1 MPHKPAITPAGRP
14 VTKPSPDLPEWE
26 VRLTMNVTKRI
37 RAMYWE
43 EASDIAW
50 EEALNNGE
58 VDMDVQEVGMDIQEE
73 DTDGVS

>member
-26 VRLTMNVTKRI
+26 VRLTMDVTERI
-37 RAMYWE
+37 RAMDE
-43 EASDIAW
+43 DQASEMAW
-50 EEALNNGE
+50 EEAMDNG
-58 VDMDVQEVGMDIQEE
+58 EVGMDIREVEE